1 MIVHFVTDYVDMY
14 LWGRIV
20 DFELYLC
27 EELWLA
33 GLKFWEFGRDG
44 KKDHYPGAYEITSD
58 GKF

>member
-1 MIVHFVTDYVDMY
+1 MY